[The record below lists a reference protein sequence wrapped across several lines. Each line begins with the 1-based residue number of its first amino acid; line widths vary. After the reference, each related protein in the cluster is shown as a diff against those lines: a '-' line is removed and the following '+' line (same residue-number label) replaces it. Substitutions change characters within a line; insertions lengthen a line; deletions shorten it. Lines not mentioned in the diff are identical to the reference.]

1 MANEPK
7 KKTGSISKKTTTTK
21 KKTTN
26 GTTVKK
32 TTTTKKVEPKKEEPI
47 IKEEKVI
54 KEEKK
59 INEPKLDYKM
69 ILIIVLALLIMVIG
83 IAKIGGVFENKDYS
97 KSYLLKTTKEIKK
110 EDISN
115 TLLNKEVFIFITK
128 LNQDEE
134 YNEKEYNL
142 EKDLKKVIKDNNI
155 KDNFYVYLEDENT
168 NLRELFGIEE
178 DTKTPTILYFKN
190 GSLIDTVEREDEN
203 MMEAADFVKLLDI
216 YELSKEE

>member
-7 KKTGSISKKTTTTK
+7 KKTSSTAKKTTTK

-47 IKEEKVI
+47 IKDEKVI

-83 IAKIGGVFENKDYS
+83 IAKIGGVFESKDYS

-142 EKDLKKVIKDNNI
+142 EKDLKKVIKDNDL

-178 DTKTPTILYFKN
+178 DTKTPTVLYFKN
-190 GSLIDTVEREDEN
+190 GSLIDKVERLDEK
-203 MMEAADFVKLLDI
+203 MMEAADFVKLLDM

>member
-7 KKTGSISKKTTTTK
+7 KKTSSTAKKTTTTK

-26 GTTVKK
+26 GATVKK
-32 TTTTKKVEPKKEEPI
+32 TTTTKKVEPI

-59 INEPKLDYKM
+59 INEPKVDYKM
-69 ILIIVLALLIMVIG
+69 ILIIVLALLILVIG
-83 IAKIGGVFENKDYS
+83 LAKMGGVFENKDYS

-115 TLLNKEVFIFITK
+115 TLLNKEVFIFITS

-142 EKDLKKVIKDNNI
+142 EKDLNKVIKDNNL
-155 KDNFYVYLEDENT
+155 KDNFYVYLKDENT

-190 GSLIDTVEREDEN
+190 GQLIDQVTREDEN
-203 MMEAADFVKLLDI
+203 IMEAADFVKLLDI